1 MDPRRGQEYT
11 EKEAVAMVS
20 WNIYIKNMYLPTYMD
35 VCVCVTCT
43 FEMNIYMYILY
54 SKNHVT
60 REAISNCEITSQ
72 TFGEHCGHS
81 SLNFVIQLQITNRVE
96 RL

>member
-35 VCVCVTCT
+35 VCVLHVHLKWTSTCI
-43 FEMNIYMYILY
+43 FYIQ
-54 SKNHVT
+54 K
-60 REAISNCEITSQ
+60 IMSQ
-72 TFGEHCGHS
+72 EKQF
-81 SLNFVIQLQITNRVE
+81 QIVR
-96 RL
+96 

>member
-35 VCVCVTCT
+35 VCVC
-43 FEMNIYMYILY
+43 YMYIWNEHLHVY
-54 SKNHVT
+54 FIFKNHVT
-60 REAISNCEITSQ
+60 REEISNCEIASQ